1 MTVEPHKT
9 SPKTCTHKDFIRL
22 FLEAEKDLL
31 RYVMVLIPN
40 VADARDVVQEAAVA
54 LWDKNGR

>member
-1 MTVEPHKT
+1 M
-9 SPKTCTHKDFIRL
+9 
-22 FLEAEKDLL
+22 

-54 LWDKNGR
+54 LWDKIELRPPNPCSLGLPVRP